1 VPSTGGLK
9 LRLESSKQEDRRTR
23 FAQVT
28 LSVVENARPIL
39 LVTDA
44 RGRMRYR
51 LADGEYQLSLIGVEP
66 VRFSVR
72 QQRWTLVR
80 VPVT

>member
-1 VPSTGGLK
+1 VSATGGLK
-9 LRLESSKQEDRRTR
+9 LRLEPSRQEDRSTR
-23 FAQVT
+23 FARVT
-28 LSVVENARPIL
+28 LSAIDNERTIS

-51 LADGEYQLSLIGVEP
+51 LAEGEYQLSLVGGEP

-72 QQRWTLVR
+72 EQRWTLVR
-80 VPVT
+80 VHLP